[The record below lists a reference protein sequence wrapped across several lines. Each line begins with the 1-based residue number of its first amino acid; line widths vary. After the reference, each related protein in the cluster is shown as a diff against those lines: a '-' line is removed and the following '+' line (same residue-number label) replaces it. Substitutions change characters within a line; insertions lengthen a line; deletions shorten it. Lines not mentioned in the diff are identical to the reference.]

1 MIKQYVLNIK
11 EFKEDM
17 LFMRF
22 RELIS
27 EERASKIKNIY
38 HEKDRLRSL
47 YAEILLRYGLQK
59 EGITKDISFRYNQ
72 NGKPELK
79 YQKDLHF
86 NISHSGNWIV
96 CVISSGSVGVDVEQ
110 INNSSG
116 MDIAKRFFTPYEYK
130 ALLDCPQEIQA
141 ESFCKLWVLKE
152 SYVKALGT
160 GIDKSFAS
168 YGFEFKGQEVQMHT
182 EENEEYKHRGYYFY
196 VYPIEPG
203 YWAAIC
209 SKEHYAGKY
218 YVVTMDNLK
227 TALL

>member
-116 MDIAKRFFTPYEYK
+116 MDIAKRFLHHMNIRHCWIVPRKYRQNPSVN
-130 ALLDCPQEIQA
+130 C
-141 ESFCKLWVLKE
+141 
-152 SYVKALGT
+152 
-160 GIDKSFAS
+160 
-168 YGFEFKGQEVQMHT
+168 GF
-182 EENEEYKHRGYYFY
+182 
-196 VYPIEPG
+196 
-203 YWAAIC
+203 
-209 SKEHYAGKY
+209 
-218 YVVTMDNLK
+218 
-227 TALL
+227 